1 MDKNYLV
8 AWLPFDT
15 STTADKC
22 GNSWT
27 AYGSPTIANAA
38 LQLDG
43 SSYLK
48 MAEQFSFT
56 GQPFTVTCKF
66 SGTSNTTGGDV
77 CLWQM
82 YIGNSNRIQLGIE
95 TSGRL
100 NLWKDSDST
109 VYIQTAESVLE
120 GQIHHVEADFDGAT
134 WYLFLDGI
142 LIGTKAHTCTARD
155 YELYI
160 GTNYQTNR
168 KFTGTID
175 EFMIFDGVALHTTNF
190 TPPTDSDYAAL
201 KVDLGAKV
209 AQYLSFTGSAGCYG
223 ELPLGV
229 LAGATT
235 FTIEAKFSTTST
247 KNASDAW
254 QWGTII
260 GREIPMFGKD
270 DFGFCVNDG
279 KLCFWASPASKGSS
293 NRNTQTV
300 TSSAIVNDG
309 KIHKAAIVSN
319 ADGSIDLYCDGVNV
333 AHADNVN
340 AKITDAQT
348 ILIAYDSDSNSYLQM
363 DLWEARF
370 WSIARTQGQ
379 IFADIQGDE
388 AGLEAWYIPNGSAT
402 LVDGSI
408 NGRDAT
414 LYGSPAYTYVDILPI
429 DLSFDVV
436 RRVFTPWRYVNA
448 GTADTLT
455 ISGNTLTDLPESKS
469 ITGTAFYQTAR
480 QKCFDIPTTDEI
492 WIKFDLYHYS
502 GTSRFRVYDDK
513 NGSTANGFVLTQNS
527 STQVALW
534 SWDGSANYQR
544 ETFDGVLKANTLQTW
559 LLHMVSGANGGLLEL
574 WCDGSFVGAYS
585 GNVNNGEDF
594 ANVYLQTDNA
604 NNLFSN
610 VIISNA
616 EIELGEGWQ
625 IFTFDT
631 ERQVAKAFDFDFD
644 VERQVKNI
652 VPFQLDFDVELKELL
667 PVTIAA
673 DVERK
678 VIVLVDFSA
687 DVELL
692 ALMLVDFIA
701 DLARN
706 IKANINLY
714 KTDVSEYF
722 SGGSSVPIII
732 PTQEVVPPATDSEAV
747 TQSIEITIAE
757 QQITDQVK
765 VVTAIPLDIMY
776 PVQGQYLDYCCDMRV
791 ERVSKQG
798 ILYTADCC
806 SDLDALL
813 YTQLAYTLKQKT
825 TWYQEGSDGEEQEIE
840 TYYPPASEHVE
851 KIANALGLTPVMQFD
866 NFLSTLLFDDLG
878 GLTYADII
886 RDVFG
891 WSARVP
897 HMLINC
903 YIRNGKLFVIQRGHE
918 SNVIDISSADMT
930 LPIFTH
936 ELVRTTWGSSP
947 NSATETREQV
957 TRNFVPADSIAGGG
971 SSSGDDSG
979 GGDSGGDSGDDS
991 EQEKSWLNVGSV
1003 TVSDSS
1009 GTTTT
1014 TYSYDSNGILRKT
1027 VAVFTSRI
1035 DSKESSTTTTTNSY
1049 NSDKLLSKTEVDV
1062 SHPYNHTADTRT
1074 VTTYGYKTLANN
1086 QKFLSTE
1093 MVTMYENGKWVDTRV
1108 TTKSPTGRGQGATTD
1123 NSGNTDTGGNISDDR
1138 ATPYSEKKAA
1148 ELIKSLPENATD
1160 SDGQFVDGVSLYD
1173 SSFPIHDTATLIRL
1187 TEALKWLNR
1196 RTREIVTLSI
1206 YNFPHLVDFN
1216 DRIVLFGNEYYLVS
1230 NRAHTNPR
1238 IYNEQALTLVR
1249 WY

>member
-1 MDKNYLV
+1 MDKNNLV

-56 GQPFTVTCKF
+56 GQPFTVICKF

-109 VYIQTAESVLE
+109 VYIQTAESVLD

-190 TPPTDSDYAAL
+190 TPPTDSDYVAL

-235 FTIEAKFSTTST
+235 FTIEVKFSTTTTYSSNNNYDW
-247 KNASDAW
+247 K
-254 QWGTII
+254 TII
-260 GREIPMFGKD
+260 GREIQNYWQN
-270 DFGFCVNDG
+270 DFGLCVNNG
-279 KLCFWASPASKGSS
+279 KLCFWAEPKSGGSNS
-293 NRNTQTV
+293 THNT
-300 TSSAIVNDG
+300 TSSATVNDG
-309 KIHKAAIVSN
+309 KIHKAAVVSN
-319 ADGSIDLYCDGVNV
+319 TDGSIDLYCDGELV
-333 AHADNVN
+333 AHTDNVN

-348 ILIAYDSDSNSYLQM
+348 ILIAYNSDSDSLLQM
-363 DLWEARF
+363 DFYEARF
-370 WSIARTQGQ
+370 WSIARTQEQ

-388 AGLEAWYIPNGSAT
+388 AGLEAWYIPSGSTT

-408 NGRDAT
+408 NRRDAT
-414 LYGSPAYTYVDILPI
+414 LYGTPAYTYIDILPI
-429 DLSFDVV
+429 DISFDVV
-436 RRVFTPWRYVNA
+436 RKLVAPWRYVNA
-448 GTADTLT
+448 GTADDLI
-455 ISGNTLTDLPESKS
+455 ISGTTLTDLPESKS

-492 WIKFDLYHYS
+492 WIKFD
-502 GTSRFRVYDDK
+502 VYFDGSNRWRAF
-513 NGSTANGFVLTQNS
+513 NGGDNSNPYNVGVTAQTNANLSLVQNSAVIQNTANVCKVN
-527 STQVALW
+527 
-534 SWDGSANYQR
+534 R
-544 ETFDGVLKANTLQTW
+544 LQTV
-559 LLHMVSGANGGLLEL
+559 LLHMVSGSSAGVIEA
-574 WCDGSFVGAYS
+574 WVDGTKIYRYTGD
-585 GNVNNGEDF
+585 VNHGEDF
-594 ANVYLQTDNA
+594 ADIYLQSDGAGT
-604 NNLFSN
+604 FISN

-625 IFTFDT
+625 IFSFDT
-631 ERQVAKAFDFDFD
+631 ERQLAKAFDFDFD

-652 VPFQLDFDVELKELL
+652 VPFQLDFDVEIKDIL
-667 PVTIAA
+667 PFTIAA
-673 DVERK
+673 DTERK
-678 VIVLVDFSA
+678 VIVLVDLSA

-692 ALMLVDFIA
+692 SIVLVDFTA
-701 DLARN
+701 DVTRN

-722 SGGSSVPIII
+722 SGGSSTPIII

-757 QQITDQVK
+757 QQITDQVQ
-765 VVTAIPLDIMY
+765 VVTAVPLDIMY

-897 HMLINC
+897 THLINC

-918 SNVIDISSADMT
+918 SNVIDISGADMT
-930 LPIFTH
+930 LPIYTH

-947 NSATETREQV
+947 NTTTETREQAM
-957 TRNFVPADSIAGGG
+957 RNFVPADSIAGG
-971 SSSGDDSG
+971 SDS
-979 GGDSGGDSGDDS
+979 DE
-991 EQEKSWLNVGSV
+991 EQEKAWINVGSV
-1003 TVSDSS
+1003 TVSDNS

-1014 TYSYDSNGILRKT
+1014 TYYYNSEGVLRRT
-1027 VAVFTSRI
+1027 EAVFTSRI

-1049 NSDKLLSKTEVDV
+1049 NSDKLLSETEVDV

-1173 SSFPIHDTATLIRL
+1173 SSFPVHDTATLIRL

-1196 RTREIVTLSI
+1196 RTRETVTLSI
-1206 YNFPHLVDFN
+1206 YNFPHLIDFN